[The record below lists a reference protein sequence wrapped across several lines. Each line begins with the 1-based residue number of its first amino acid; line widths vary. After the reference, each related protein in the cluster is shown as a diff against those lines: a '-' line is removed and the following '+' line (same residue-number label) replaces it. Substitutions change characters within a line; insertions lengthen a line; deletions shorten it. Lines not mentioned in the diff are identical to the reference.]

1 MNSEQDLINRLMI
14 SKKIMDKHNDI
25 GRGQTQ
31 PQSLSQTPMVEEF
44 QPINGNYNIPQEFLQ
59 ESTQKTYKTETPT
72 EDRIMNSKL
81 PDEIKQLM
89 IQHPIQQPTMGVQ
102 TGVGLS
108 EDLVERASR
117 LMNND
122 QPKKQKNIVNETRQ
136 TQNISNEDIRDI
148 IRETVEDVL
157 RENGLIAESETKS
170 NEAFK
175 FRVGQ
180 HIFEGKVTNIKKIPK
195 R

>member
-1 MNSEQDLINRLMI
+1 MNSEQDLINKLMI
-14 SKKIMDKHNDI
+14 SKKIMDKHNEI
-25 GRGQTQ
+25 GRGQVQ
-31 PQSLSQTPMVEEF
+31 PQTPLLEEY
-44 QPINGNYNIPQEFLQ
+44 QPVSGNYNIPQEFLQ
-59 ESTQKTYKTETPT
+59 ESQPQKSYSTEAPT
-72 EDRIMNSKL
+72 EDRIMKSKL

-89 IQHPIQQPTMGVQ
+89 IQHPIQQATMGVN

-117 LMNND
+117 LMNTD
-122 QPKKQKNIVNETRQ
+122 QQPKKKNVVNETKQ
-136 TQNISNEDIRDI
+136 TQIDNSDIRSI

-170 NEAFK
+170 NEVFK

-180 HIFEGKVTNIKKIPK
+180 HLFEGRVTNIKKISK
-195 R
+195 K

>member
-14 SKKIMDKHNDI
+14 SKKIMEKHNTI
-25 GRGQTQ
+25 GRGQAQNTI
-31 PQSLSQTPMVEEF
+31 STPIVEEF

-59 ESTQKTYKTETPT
+59 ESEPQKKYNTEIPT
-72 EDRIMNSKL
+72 EDRIMKSKL

-89 IQHPIQQPTMGVQ
+89 IQHPIQQSTMGVNS
-102 TGVGLS
+102 GVGLS

-117 LMNND
+117 LMNTEQ
-122 QPKKQKNIVNETRQ
+122 QPKRKNVVNETKQ
-136 TQNISNEDIRDI
+136 TQTDNSDIRSI

-170 NEAFK
+170 NEVFK

-180 HIFEGKVTNIKKIPK
+180 HLFEGRVTNIKKIPK
-195 R
+195 K

>member
-1 MNSEQDLINRLMI
+1 MNSEQDLINKLMI
-14 SKKIMDKHNDI
+14 SKKIMEKSDQI
-25 GRGQTQ
+25 GRGQARPSTPALEEYQ
-31 PQSLSQTPMVEEF
+31 PVS
-44 QPINGNYNIPQEFLQ
+44 GNYNIPQEFLQ
-59 ESTQKTYKTETPT
+59 ESQPQKSYKTETPT
-72 EDRIMNSKL
+72 QDRILNSRL

-89 IQHPIQQPTMGVQ
+89 IQHPIQQPTMGVN

-117 LMNND
+117 LMNTEQ
-122 QPKKQKNIVNETRQ
+122 QPKRKNVVNETKQ
-136 TQNISNEDIRDI
+136 TQIDNSDIRSI

-170 NEAFK
+170 NEMFK

-180 HIFEGKVTNIKKIPK
+180 HIFEGRVTNIKKVQK
-195 R
+195 K

>member
-1 MNSEQDLINRLMI
+1 MNSEQELINRLVI
-14 SKKIMDKHNDI
+14 SKKIMEKSDQI
-25 GRGQTQ
+25 GRGQARPSTPVVEEYKPVNATYNL
-31 PQSLSQTPMVEEF
+31 PQEYLDESQTKD
-44 QPINGNYNIPQEFLQ
+44 YR
-59 ESTQKTYKTETPT
+59 TEVPT
-72 EDRIMNSKL
+72 EDRIMKSKL

-89 IQHPIQQPTMGVQ
+89 KEYPIQPSNMGVQ
-102 TGVGLS
+102 SGVGLS

-117 LMNND
+117 LMNNE
-122 QPKKQKNIVNETRQ
+122 QPVKKQRNNISENKK

-170 NEAFK
+170 NEVFK

-180 HIFEGKVTNIKKIPK
+180 HLFEGRVTNIKKIPK
-195 R
+195 K

>member
-1 MNSEQDLINRLMI
+1 MNSEQDLINKLMI
-14 SKKIMDKHNDI
+14 SKKIMEKSDQI
-25 GRGQTQ
+25 GRGQARPSTPALEEYQ
-31 PQSLSQTPMVEEF
+31 PVS
-44 QPINGNYNIPQEFLQ
+44 GNYNIPQEFLQ
-59 ESTQKTYKTETPT
+59 ESQPQKSYKTETPT
-72 EDRIMNSKL
+72 QDRILNSRL

-89 IQHPIQQPTMGVQ
+89 IQHPIQQPTMGVN

-117 LMNND
+117 LMNTEQ
-122 QPKKQKNIVNETRQ
+122 QPKRKNVINETKQ
-136 TQNISNEDIRDI
+136 TQTDNSDIRSI

-170 NEAFK
+170 NEMFK

-180 HIFEGKVTNIKKIPK
+180 HIFEGRVTNIKKIPK
-195 R
+195 K

>member
-14 SKKIMDKHNDI
+14 SKKIMEKHNTI
-25 GRGQTQ
+25 GRGQVQDTI
-31 PQSLSQTPMVEEF
+31 STPIVEDF
-44 QPINGNYNIPQEFLQ
+44 KPVNGNYNIPQEFLQ
-59 ESTQKTYKTETPT
+59 ESEPQKKYNTEVPT
-72 EDRIMNSKL
+72 EDKIMKSKL

-89 IQHPIQQPTMGVQ
+89 IQHPIQQSTMGVNS
-102 TGVGLS
+102 GVGLT

-117 LMNND
+117 LMNTEQ
-122 QPKKQKNIVNETRQ
+122 QPKRKNVVNETKQ
-136 TQNISNEDIRDI
+136 TQIDNSDIRSI

-170 NEAFK
+170 NEVFK

-180 HIFEGKVTNIKKIPK
+180 HLFEGRVTNIKKIPK
-195 R
+195 K